1 MVMLP
6 VASSNIDSVG
16 YENRILHIRF
26 RSGDLYEYYG
36 VPQSV
41 YLGLL
46 SASSVGQ
53 YFHSQVK
60 GRYEYRQIG

>member
-1 MVMLP
+1 MLP

-46 SASSVGQ
+46 SASSVG
-53 YFHSQVK
+53 
-60 GRYEYRQIG
+60 